1 MPRFSALPL
10 ALLLLVRS
18 VPWVHVSQDASAF
31 AFSPDINARTRA
43 WGGICRTTRR
53 QSVPWSSPHAK
64 AFAFSPN
71 SLIRTTRACTWSERR
86 HRFRPLSAADDNKEE
101 STEQI
106 NPNDLETAEERAARM
121 ALVKQ
126 IQKSFYA
133 DSSGVREETT
143 TGSFDDVGLWR
154 VQWTELP
161 GYQNVLNVHV
171 AHYTHMFQS
180 VVNGPRPW
188 YFGHLYLPGG
198 SENLENEEYRLCGED
213 SKQTQWGTLM
223 KVSDYQQLDEDGRLL
238 LIVQAVGKYRVTS
251 ATRHT
256 PYSIAKVHVVPDR
269 ELICQYYKMALEKI
283 EDGLGARFGGEFDT
297 DDRAQEKI
305 AWEAA
310 RVICT
315 NEGMHWEAFEYR
327 DVKVDDTINGGVDAS
342 PLANYNAERI
352 PTSPFDAD
360 KVLDDYVAEF
370 SSEVENGDLCID
382 NLTSP
387 PESID
392 LNDPEKVTAK
402 ILDLEKEVWKDL
414 DFLIQ
419 LLMALSPG
427 TNVPVPTQLLGLLP
441 TDEAFPE
448 GFKLNGIF
456 DRLKK
461 EKALVGTAS
470 MSPFVPVCEAA
481 PDYPPLRRAQ
491 RLSFA
496 VWVLLD
502 NVLAGYGPA
511 GSIRQDVLELASI
524 EERLD
529 AALRGLNALN
539 SSLKKTLEL

>member
-1 MPRFSALPL
+1 MARRSLLRPSNTPAVRAKNNMFRFAILPL
-10 ALLLLVRS
+10 PLLLLVQCA
-18 VPWVHVSQDASAF
+18 PWSSRDASAF
-31 AFSPDINARTRA
+31 AFSPNGPMRT
-43 WGGICRTTRR
+43 ITTRTWRKHQR
-53 QSVPWSSPHAK
+53 QRPS
-64 AFAFSPN
+64 
-71 SLIRTTRACTWSERR
+71 
-86 HRFRPLSAADDNKEE
+86 PLSAADGNNDE

-121 ALVKQ
+121 QLVKQ

-133 DSSGVREETT
+133 DASGAQKETT
-143 TGSFDDVGLWR
+143 TGTFDDVGLWR

-213 SKQTQWGTLM
+213 SKQTRWGTLM

-238 LIVQAVGKYRVTS
+238 LIVQAVGKYKVTS
-251 ATRHT
+251 ATQHT
-256 PYSIAKVHVVPDR
+256 PYSIAKVCLIPDR
-269 ELICQYYKMALEKI
+269 ELICQYYQMALEKI
-283 EDGLGARFGGEFDT
+283 ESGLGLSVGGNFDI
-297 DDRAQEKI
+297 DGKAQEKV

-315 NEGMHWEAFEYR
+315 NEMMYWEDFEYR
-327 DVKVDDTINGGVDAS
+327 DVKVSDTINGGVEAS

-360 KVLDDYVAEF
+360 KALDDFVAEF
-370 SSEVENGDLCID
+370 SSKVNNGDLRID
-382 NLTSP
+382 TLPSP

-392 LNDPEKVTAK
+392 LDDARKMTAK
-402 ILDLEKEVWKDL
+402 VLELEKEVWKDL

-419 LLMALSPG
+419 LLMILSPG

-448 GFKLNGIF
+448 GFKLNAF
-456 DRLKK
+456 VDRLNK

-470 MSPFVPVCEAA
+470 KSPFVSVCEAA

-511 GSIRQDVLELASI
+511 GSIRQDVLELESI

-539 SSLKKTLEL
+539 SSLKKTLEQR

>member
-1 MPRFSALPL
+1 MNTFRISVSPLP
-10 ALLLLVRS
+10 LLLLMQF
-18 VPWVHVSQDASAF
+18 VPWSSRDASAF
-31 AFSPDINARTRA
+31 AFSPNGPTSKR
-43 WGGICRTTRR
+43 
-53 QSVPWSSPHAK
+53 
-64 AFAFSPN
+64 
-71 SLIRTTRACTWSERR
+71 TWSKQQRPR
-86 HRFRPLSAADDNKEE
+86 LRPLSAADNNNEE

-121 ALVKQ
+121 ELVKQ

-133 DSSGVREETT
+133 DSTGAQKETT

-180 VVNGPRPW
+180 IVNGPKPW
-188 YFGHLYLPGG
+188 YFGSLYLPGG
-198 SENLENEEYRLCGED
+198 SENLENDEYRLCRED
-213 SKQTQWGTLM
+213 SKQTRWGTLM

-251 ATRHT
+251 ASQHT
-256 PYSIAKVHVVPDR
+256 PYSIAKVQVVPDR
-269 ELICQYYKMALEKI
+269 ELICQYYQMALEKI
-283 EDGLGARFGGEFDT
+283 EGGLGATFGGTFDNN
-297 DDRAQEKI
+297 DGEAKEKI

-310 RVICT
+310 RVICA
-315 NEGMHWEAFEYR
+315 NEGAYWEDFEYR
-327 DVKVDDTINGGVDAS
+327 DVEVSDTINGGVEAS
-342 PLANYNAERI
+342 PLANYNAERM
-352 PTSPFDAD
+352 PTGPFDPV
-360 KVLDDYVAEF
+360 KVLDDFVAGF
-370 SSEVENGDLCID
+370 SAKVDSGDLCID
-382 NLTSP
+382 TLQAP

-392 LNDPEKVTAK
+392 ISDPEKVTAK
-402 ILDLEKEVWKDL
+402 VFDLEKEVWKDL

-419 LLMALSPG
+419 LLMVLSPD

-441 TDEAFPE
+441 TNEEFPE
-448 GFKLNGIF
+448 GFKLNEF
-456 DRLKK
+456 VDRLKK

-470 MSPFVPVCEAA
+470 KSPFVPVCEAA

-502 NVLAGYGPA
+502 NMLAGYGPA

-539 SSLKKTLEL
+539 SSLKKTLEQR